1 MHRNLTGA
9 ADELETDL
17 IRWVETDCETTAFQ
31 GWRFDEE
38 QISDLRESCRT
49 AGNEGL
55 LALLLMTLGD
65 PEKVLLIMELANE
78 Q

>member
-1 MHRNLTGA
+1 LTGA

-31 GWRFDEE
+31 GWPFDEE
-38 QISDLRESCRT
+38 QIADLRESCRT